1 MIKSTG
7 LVHSFYSYEKN
18 KFSLIV
24 LVFIL
29 INILKAKDVFFPGR
43 FWAEE
48 GTLFWANLIDI
59 KNSGESISHVLFYFP
74 PLAGYLHFYTNIA
87 MTINF
92 FLPTPLHAF
101 TTVFF
106 ALLMNLA
113 PSFIVWKCY
122 VGILT
127 FRTRMALIVLLL
139 FGPMS
144 NVGEVYMN
152 TLNSQVFMGL
162 SVALLIPI
170 LHLRKISKSRTTIIS
185 LFILLGCLHT
195 GYVCVLG
202 FYYIVKSLYLRIFNQ
217 ENLNKM
223 FFTSF
228 ILGSL
233 IQLWTRVSYNHPE
246 LIYDRRIRIN
256 FFDFTD
262 ILYYSII
269 NSLGGNFLMKVLPDF
284 RFNLLIIV
292 SFVFIVIYLLAR
304 VNKSGKFNIHS
315 LNTISLDI
323 VISYL
328 ILVVFIGL
336 FAVDG
341 LSVGRYSV
349 IPATLLSILIV
360 MNLVEKFR
368 IFNYNSINTFII
380 LCVSLVYFLNY
391 QDNKTYFEKSEN
403 CVNWLDQIRL
413 VKLEKSSGF
422 DFWPCYDQKI
432 WTLEVGNIRPTIMPF
447 QQEHLKTKM
456 FYR

>member
-1 MIKSTG
+1 MINSTG
-7 LVHSFYSYEKN
+7 RLNSFYRDKEH

-24 LVFIL
+24 LVFLL
-29 INILKAKDVFFPGR
+29 INTLKAKDIFFPGR

-48 GTLFWANLIDI
+48 GTLFWANLIET
-59 KNSGESISHVLFYFP
+59 KNSGEPISHVLFYFP

-92 FLPTPLHAF
+92 FLPTPVHSF

-106 ALLMNLA
+106 ALIMNLA
-113 PSFIVWKCY
+113 PPFIIWKFY

-127 FRTRMALIVLLL
+127 FRTQIALVILLL
-139 FGPMS
+139 FGPIS

-170 LHLRKISKSRTTIIS
+170 LHLQKISKSQITIIS

-202 FYYIVKSLYLRIFNQ
+202 LYYIVKSLYLRIYKQ

-223 FFTSF
+223 ILTSF

-233 IQLWTRVSYNHPE
+233 IQLWSRVNYNHPE
-246 LIYDRRIRIN
+246 LIYDRRIQIN
-256 FFDFTD
+256 FFDFID
-262 ILYYSII
+262 IVYYSII
-269 NSLGGNFLMKVLPDF
+269 NSLGGNYLMKLLPEL
-284 RFNLLIIV
+284 RFNLVVVV
-292 SFVFIVIYLLAR
+292 SFVFVVTYLLAR
-304 VNKSGKFNIHS
+304 VNKGGKFNIHS
-315 LNTISLDI
+315 LNAISLDI
-323 VISYL
+323 VIIYL

-349 IPATLLSILIV
+349 IPAFLLSILVV
-360 MNLVEKFR
+360 MNLVEGFR
-368 IFNYNSINTFII
+368 IFNYKSINAFII
-380 LCVSLVYFLNY
+380 LCVSFVYFLNY
-391 QDNKTYFEKSEN
+391 QDNKFYFEKNEN
-403 CVNWLDQIRL
+403 CDSWLDQIRL

-432 WTLEVGNIRPTIMPF
+432 WTLEVENIRPTIMPF